1 MPPPSWFLLPCVF
14 WIVPAKCYTKNAPN
28 DFSSTN
34 RWFDRHWRNSRFGK
48 PSFTVAAASHQSRRR
63 WRPSTTPRMMNHQ
76 EDDGGAATSKD
87 PDLSGSKTKTQYL
100 DLSSLPQIAANEG
113 PPIRLA
119 YQYDRID
126 DPSDSRS
133 LSLPTIAV
141 LWCGGFRSHRNGI
154 KARYVRDTCRQ
165 RGETGGTSGV
175 VACCRFDYRVHGE
188 STPRTDADWLTE
200 ASIGNWIDDALAVLD
215 HVLTPDKCTSVVVV
229 GSSMGVWIALH
240 MALARPHRVSGI
252 VGVAAAPDF
261 TEHLRSTFTPEQI
274 HQMEQKGVVYVPSSY
289 DPERPYPIT
298 QQLLDEARQWL
309 VLQGDSVLP
318 LPIRCPVRLL
328 HGLNDVDVPWEGSL
342 RVAQSLQS
350 TDVQVT
356 LIKDGDHRLS
366 RPSDLK
372 LLGKLLNDVLD
383 KAAASIG
390 AS

>member
-1 MPPPSWFLLPCVF
+1 
-14 WIVPAKCYTKNAPN
+14 
-28 DFSSTN
+28 
-34 RWFDRHWRNSRFGK
+34 
-48 PSFTVAAASHQSRRR
+48 
-63 WRPSTTPRMMNHQ
+63 
-76 EDDGGAATSKD
+76 
-87 PDLSGSKTKTQYL
+87 
-100 DLSSLPQIAANEG
+100 
-113 PPIRLA
+113 
-119 YQYDRID
+119 
-126 DPSDSRS
+126 
-133 LSLPTIAV
+133 
-141 LWCGGFRSHRNGI
+141 
-154 KARYVRDTCRQ
+154 
-165 RGETGGTSGV
+165 
-175 VACCRFDYRVHGE
+175 
-188 STPRTDADWLTE
+188 
-200 ASIGNWIDDALAVLD
+200 
-215 HVLTPDKCTSVVVV
+215 
-229 GSSMGVWIALH
+229 MGVWIALH

-342 RVAQSLQS
+342 RLAQSLQS